1 MKKLLLSAMMVAA
14 GIFAAS
20 AAEATFNFASQGW
33 ENAKV
38 LSDQTA
44 TVDQITMSFSKGEGT
59 TDPKYYTSGTAVR
72 FYSGNTFTFSS
83 TTGATIT
90 KVEMTLASGTYE
102 VADDN
107 TGYSASVGTF
117 TADPKGTKTATWTGS
132 VAGDLT
138 LGLVNKKN
146 ANDKWPQLRV
156 VSMVVTYSAGV
167 ETKCSEP
174 KFSMKEGKYFNAID
188 VELTT
193 PTDGAKIMY
202 SINDAAAVEYTAPF
216 SLSEVGTYT
225 VKAHAE
231 KEGLENS
238 NEVVA
243 TYEIAAPVEVGSIS
257 EFIMEGESDATAA
270 YKWTFPV
277 TVTAQMKGE
286 TYGSTYVKDAE
297 GSVMYIFGKDVPA
310 YNVGDVIPAGV
321 VGKFQNYN
329 GLYEMTYPDGDTFAP
344 ASSNEGFTPA
354 HVGAG
359 TLTADDINK
368 VVIISG
374 TYVETKDDAG
384 KVTSKVMEDE
394 TGSITVYYQKNW
406 GLETA
411 VNGTKYDVLAAVA
424 VYKEAV
430 QIYPMKFMDFGS
442 GVNTVDAAA
451 TSVRALEGAVEVNAE
466 GNVLVVNAAGQVVA
480 NQTVNGVATIALA
493 KGFYIV
499 RTADTVAKVIV
510 K

>member
-1 MKKLLLSAMMVAA
+1 MVAA
-14 GIFAAS
+14 GIFATS
-20 AAEATFNFASQGW
+20 AAEATFDFTSQNWG
-33 ENAKV
+33 NAQKLDGTTV
-38 LSDQTA
+38 
-44 TVDQITMSFSKGEGT
+44 TVDQISVTIAKADGKS
-59 TDPKYYTSGTAVR
+59 DPAYYTSGTALR
-72 FYSGNTFTFSS
+72 LYAGNTLTFSS
-83 TTGATIT
+83 TTGATIS
-90 KVEMTLASGTYE
+90 KVEMTLAKGTYNF
-102 VADDN
+102 ADDD
-107 TGYSASVGTF
+107 GYIVSSGTF
-117 TADPKGTKTATWTGS
+117 TADPNTAKTASWTGS
-132 VAGDLT
+132 ATDLT
-138 LGLVNKKN
+138 LGLIYKQN
-146 ANDKWPQLRV
+146 AESQYPQLRV

-167 ETKCSEP
+167 ETKCSAP
-174 KFSMKEGKYFNAID
+174 KFSLAEGKYYND
-188 VELTT
+188 VNITLTT

-202 SINDAAAVEYTAPF
+202 SINDAAAVEYTEPF
-216 SLSEVGTYT
+216 SLSGIGTYT

-238 NEVVA
+238 DEVVA
-243 TYEIAAPVEVGSIS
+243 NYEIAAPVEVGSLA

-277 TVTAQMKGE
+277 TVTAQIKGE
-286 TYGSTYVKDAE
+286 NFGSTYVKDAE

-310 YNVGDVIPAGV
+310 YNTGDVIPAGV

-329 GLYEMTYPDGDTFAP
+329 GLYEMTYPEGDTFAP
-344 ASSNEGFTPA
+344 ASGNEGFTPA

-359 TLTADDINK
+359 TLTNDDINK

-374 TYVETKDDAG
+374 TYVETTDEAG
-384 KVTSKVMEDE
+384 KVTSKVIEDA
-394 TGSITVYYQKNW
+394 TGSITVYYQRNW
-406 GLETA
+406 GLDSA

-424 VYKEAV
+424 VYNNAL
-430 QIYPMKFMDFGS
+430 QIYPIKFMDFGS

-451 TSVRALEGAVEVNAE
+451 TVRALEGAVEVNAE